1 MHGHL
6 AMRAVPLAST
16 RTGRYHVLALVES
29 RLKEGLS
36 CCLAGHRVY
45 SAMPQS
51 NENIGCVI
59 PVVLADDHPL
69 LRAALKGALES
80 QPDICVVGEAANG
93 EEAVALVM
101 ALGPK
106 VAILDISMPML
117 SGIEAARAI
126 KAQRP
131 EVAILVLTVH
141 DESEHVREM
150 MDIGVAGYLTKDT
163 LGDEVVQA
171 VRVVAAGDVALSP
184 GVFDNIV
191 RGSRQDADSAP
202 RPDQLLTEREREILR
217 LTARGLT
224 NTQMATECGYS
235 TRTVKGYLG
244 SIFSKLQVA
253 NRTEA
258 VAEGLR
264 QGIISV
270 TDLRQSG

>member
-1 MHGHL
+1 
-6 AMRAVPLAST
+6 
-16 RTGRYHVLALVES
+16 
-29 RLKEGLS
+29 
-36 CCLAGHRVY
+36 
-45 SAMPQS
+45 
-51 NENIGCVI
+51 
-59 PVVLADDHPL
+59 
-69 LRAALKGALES
+69 
-80 QPDICVVGEAANG
+80 
-93 EEAVALVM
+93 VM
-101 ALGPK
+101 ELGPK
-106 VAILDISMPML
+106 VAILDISMPIL

-224 NTQMATECGYS
+224 NTQMAAECGYS